1 MLNFSVGCA
10 IAPELVSSGI
20 GAVATYFAQRST
32 NVTYAAECVSTMIIP
47 DDNYIDRWTA
57 NEKKQLLG
65 HVVFFQDNCPPN

>member
-1 MLNFSVGCA
+1 
-10 IAPELVSSGI
+10 
-20 GAVATYFAQRST
+20 
-32 NVTYAAECVSTMIIP
+32 MIIP